1 MECEVLAISS
11 IEQNNTNYSML
22 DYSRYTANEFAL
34 DASFR
39 KWVLRKTPTE
49 NIFWENWLIQHPEK
63 YETTQ
68 QAKAIIFALRNVQ
81 EEIGED
87 EIAEAIAKIV
97 DVAEQKNIKKVNFWQ
112 YATFRKLSL
121 AASVLLVTLLSYVV
135 FDKLSEKETP
145 TYRNSVAKVAQ
156 KTKFIEIK
164 NTSSTSQLITL
175 SDGSSVVLQADSKLS
190 YPEKFTGDTREVV
203 LSGEAFFEIAK
214 NPNQPFFVYA
224 NEVVAKVLG
233 TSFTVKAFEDD
244 KQVQVFVKT
253 GKVSV
258 YSQKNSALKEQQV
271 SKVLTGLLV
280 LPNQQATFIRPKW
293 QFKRA
298 ELTVPQIVALPSIQR
313 TDFVFKNKSVLE
325 VFDTLENAYGIKIE
339 YDKTL
344 MASCELT
351 AELGDEPLAEKI
363 KLICEVLEAKYEMKD
378 DKIVIEGKGC
388 K

>member
-1 MECEVLAISS
+1 
-11 IEQNNTNYSML
+11 ML
-22 DYSRYTANEFAL
+22 DYSQYTANEFAL

-39 KWVLRKTPTE
+39 KWVLKNTPTE
-49 NIFWENWLIQHPEK
+49 STFWENWLAQHPEK
-63 YETTQ
+63 YETIQ
-68 QAKAIIFALRNVQ
+68 QAKAIIVALRNVQ
-81 EEIGED
+81 EEIGEE
-87 EIAEAIAKIV
+87 EIAAAIAKIV
-97 DVAEQKNIKKVNFWQ
+97 DIAEQRSIKKVNFWQ
-112 YATFRKLSL
+112 YSTFRKLSL

-135 FDKLSEKETP
+135 FEKLSEKETP
-145 TYRNSVAKVAQ
+145 TYSNSVAKVAQ

-164 NTSSTSQLITL
+164 NTSSTSKLITL

-214 NPNQPFFVYA
+214 NPNKPFFVYA

-233 TSFTVKAFEDD
+233 TSFTIKAFEDD

-258 YSQKNSALKEQQV
+258 FSQKNVALKEQQV

-298 ELTVPQIVALPSIQR
+298 ELTAPQIVSLPSIQSQS
-313 TDFVFKNKSVLE
+313 FVFKNKSVLE
-325 VFDTLENAYGIKIE
+325 VFDILENAYGIEIE

-363 KLICEVLEAKYEMKD
+363 NLICEVLEAKYEMKD
-378 DKIVIEGKGC
+378 GKIVIEGKGC